1 MGRLSEA
8 GERYR
13 AGRGGERTAALT
25 LSPERPRITQRA
37 QTGKRDDAKSDRC
50 TGIRASSF

>member
-13 AGRGGERTAALT
+13 AGQSGERTAALT
-25 LSPERPRITQRA
+25 LSPEQPFITQRA

-50 TGIRASSF
+50 TGICVSSF